1 MPVPRGLCCHVV
13 CAATW
18 PQLLSA
24 SLPGGRSHLQRP
36 SMADQTTLDG
46 ETKVQHMEEQAT
58 ATDPSVSVF
67 VDHVM
72 RRVRRPRSCA
82 RATSRRCH
90 WLNAPTTACVDGSP
104 KTSRTNS
111 TSRAA
116 PLRCHGKRRR
126 RHLVGPRGHSLD
138 LDPMRENPHGHAGLD
153 AMIQRIKACASGSVD
168 PFVEDV
174 DLARD
179 RGPEHSDQCLVCVST
194 CREVAQILRYVL
206 PCVACDTAIV
216 FSVKERPGRPVNVTI
231 AIPSK
236 RRRVAEV
243 NETGKTACPPDE

>member
-1 MPVPRGLCCHVV
+1 
-13 CAATW
+13 
-18 PQLLSA
+18 
-24 SLPGGRSHLQRP
+24 
-36 SMADQTTLDG
+36 MADQTTLDG
-46 ETKVQHMEEQAT
+46 ETKVQHTEEQAT

-72 RRVRRPRSCA
+72 REFAGRAVLCA
-82 RATSRRCH
+82 GDVLPVPLAE
-90 WLNAPTTACVDGSP
+90 
-104 KTSRTNS
+104 RTDDC
-111 TSRAA
+111 
-116 PLRCHGKRRR
+116 LRGWVIRNITDKL
-126 RHLVGPRGHSLD
+126 HLPRGTPCAVMASGDVDTSSVRVDTHIGLGSD
-138 LDPMRENPHGHAGLD
+138 AENPHGHAGLD
-153 AMIQRIKACASGSVD
+153 AMIQRIKAWHASGSVD

-206 PCVACDTAIV
+206 PCVLGDTAIV